1 MGFMDKVKKGLDSA
15 VDGAK
20 VAGGMAIIKKNIEQ
34 AKLKKNKKIKEMGE
48 LVYNNKEAFVE
59 NEFLAQNLTELED
72 IDEELVKLE
81 NDLKEEG
88 SKF

>member
-20 VAGGMAIIKKNIEQ
+20 VAGGMAVIKKNIEQ

-48 LVYNNKEAFVE
+48 IVYNNKELFLE
-59 NEFLAQNLTELED
+59 NDLLASELREIDELES
-72 IDEELVKLE
+72 ELLKLE
-81 NDLKEEG
+81 NDMKEES

>member
-1 MGFMDKVKKGLDSA
+1 MDKVKKGLDSA

-34 AKLKKNKKIKEMGE
+34 SKLKKSKKIKEMGE
-48 LVYNNKEAFVE
+48 VVYNNKELFVE
-59 NEFLAQNLTELED
+59 NELLTQSLTELEN
-72 IDEELVKLE
+72 IDEELEKLE
-81 NDLKEEG
+81 NDLKEES

>member
-1 MGFMDKVKKGLDSA
+1 MSFMDKVKKGLDSA

-34 AKLKKNKKIKEMGE
+34 AKLKKSKKIKEMGE
-48 LVYNNKEAFVE
+48 IVFNNKEVFIE
-59 NEFLAQNLTELED
+59 NEFLAESLTEID
-72 IDEELVKLE
+72 AIDEELVKLE
-81 NDLKEEG
+81 NDLKEES